1 VVPKSKAVF
10 VGEKETIFGNQRLG
24 SPGASEK

>member
-1 VVPKSKAVF
+1 VVPKSAVF